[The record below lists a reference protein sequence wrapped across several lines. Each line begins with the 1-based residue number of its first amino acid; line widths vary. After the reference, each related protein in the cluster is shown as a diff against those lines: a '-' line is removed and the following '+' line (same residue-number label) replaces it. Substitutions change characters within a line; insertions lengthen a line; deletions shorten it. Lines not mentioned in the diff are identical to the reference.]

1 MPNKEVAFMNLQYI
15 TDSNGQTTGVVIP
28 IEEWNELKTKYQDI
42 DGGNI
47 KVPEWH
53 KGIVQERMEN
63 YRKNPNQD
71 MDFDAAI
78 RDIER
83 DL

>member
-1 MPNKEVAFMNLQYI
+1 LNLQYI

-28 IEEWNELKTKYQDI
+28 IEEWNDLKTKYQDI

-47 KVPEWH
+47 EVPEWH

-63 YRKNPNQD
+63 YRKNPSQA
-71 MDFDAAI
+71 MDFDEAI
-78 RDIER
+78 REIEN
-83 DL
+83 DM